1 MTDKSLREMSEMRC
15 LVELLKLP
23 VIEACLNPASLDW
36 VLLQRSD
43 DARVLLLERTHRGG
57 IRVVMN
63 PNDHELADCRVDPWR
78 IWNRPRAVTVYEA
91 L

>member
-1 MTDKSLREMSEMRC
+1 MDELLLSEMRC
-15 LVELLKLP
+15 VFELLKLSI
-23 VIEACLNPASLDW
+23 IEACADPTALDW
-36 VLLQRSD
+36 VLVQRSD
-43 DARVLLLERTHRGG
+43 DVRVLLLERTYRGG

-63 PNDHELADCRVDPWR
+63 PDDHELADCRVDPWR